1 MPMLTMLII
10 CVVVYFTLMVT
21 ILLFHKMMNP
31 KITNLVFIIINILL
45 FVAYYLN
52 DFNRNDGKFT
62 SLTFDQISP
71 FTFTTLPLSYLF
83 SKKIKDAQFSAVAFL
98 SLGMFVAMLISPQH
112 AFLVSYR
119 SDATLL
125 FVLDTLLHLNCSL
138 FGIYLIV
145 SGQVLLNARSLIR
158 AFIYMYSVIAFVLF
172 MNFAFHQNY
181 FGMGPYSDYGIY
193 MFDLFNSYWM
203 TLIVYLLGVGVVLSL
218 GFEFN
223 YILQILNNYEETKIE
238 NREMNIEET
247 TANENSYDQEDIQSD
262 EVKMD
267 VTKEEPIT
275 TDNTEENAEKIA

>member
-31 KITNLVFIIINILL
+31 KITNLIFIIINVLL
-45 FVAYYLN
+45 FVAYYIN
-52 DFNRNDGKFT
+52 DFNRNNGKFI

-98 SLGMFVAMLISPQH
+98 SLGMFVAMLVSPQH
-112 AFLVSYR
+112 AYLVSYR
-119 SDATLL
+119 SNASLL

-145 SGQVLLNARSLIR
+145 SGQVLLNAKSLIR

-172 MNFAFHQNY
+172 MNFTFNQNY
-181 FGMGPYSDYGIY
+181 FGMGPHRDYGIY
-193 MFDLFNSYWM
+193 MFNLFNSYWT
-203 TLIVYLLGVGVVLSL
+203 TLIVYLLGVGLVLAL

-223 YILQILNNYEETKIE
+223 YILQILNNYEEAKNEKNNQELEVVKQDDLKDEVVE
-238 NREMNIEET
+238 NQEIDDSTNPTEET
-247 TANENSYDQEDIQSD
+247 ETA
-262 EVKMD
+262 
-267 VTKEEPIT
+267 
-275 TDNTEENAEKIA
+275 